1 MPNKKRRHPIPLA
14 APNRPM
20 KSRKRARHVT
30 TMFHKLTTERDLAL
44 KQGDITKVKSCEK
57 SLEEM
62 GGRAEYQRASQ
73 LSTSFHSTS
82 KWVLGHLANSG
93 WLYGI
98 KTADAPIQDGQKR
111 KRNPRRTTRILEV
124 GAINTELLDAAG
136 MVATKS
142 RERKTEKTE
151 GDSSSHQPKNNIHV
165 RAIDIHS
172 MEERI
177 EEADF
182 LELPLDNPD
191 DSSKRY
197 DVIVCSMV
205 LNCVTTPVDRGKML
219 ALLFHQLRPG
229 GLCFFTIPKFCVT
242 KSAFLT
248 HGLFKKMLG
257 KDGVGFN
264 VKSTKESPRL
274 AFFIL
279 ERPLKDADDEEP
291 RQRRLDPVF
300 TKEKIRNKGKKFPNQ
315 FSVVLKAEHIFRT

>member
-1 MPNKKRRHPIPLA
+1 
-14 APNRPM
+14 
-20 KSRKRARHVT
+20 
-30 TMFHKLTTERDLAL
+30 MFHKLTRERDLAL
-44 KQGDITKVKSCEK
+44 KEGDSKKVKSCEK

-82 KWVLGHLANSG
+82 KWVLGHLANNG

-98 KTADAPIQDGQKR
+98 KTSPKAAKAESETASRGELTPKDGHGR
-111 KRNPRRTTRILEV
+111 KRIPRRTTRILEV

-136 MVATKS
+136 MAASALFERKKGETKS
-142 RERKTEKTE
+142 PQSSESSERT
-151 GDSSSHQPKNNIHV
+151 KNSIHV

-182 LELPLDNPD
+182 LQLPLISPD
-191 DSSKRY
+191 DPTKRY

-219 ALLFHQLRPG
+219 AKLYHHLRPG

-248 HGLFKKMLG
+248 HSLFVKMLG
-257 KDGVGFN
+257 ENGVGFT
-264 VKSTKESPRL
+264 VKSTKESPRV

-279 ERPLKDADDEEP
+279 ERPMEDSGSAAPMK
-291 RQRRLDPVF
+291 RKLDPSF
-300 TKEKIRNKGKKFPNQ
+300 TKERIRNKGKKFPNQ
-315 FSVVLKAEHIFRT
+315 FSVVLKAEHIFGK

>member
-1 MPNKKRRHPIPLA
+1 
-14 APNRPM
+14 
-20 KSRKRARHVT
+20 
-30 TMFHKLTTERDLAL
+30 MFHKLTTERDLAL
-44 KQGDITKVKSCEK
+44 KQGDTARAKSCEK
-57 SLEEM
+57 GLEEM
-62 GGRAEYQRASQ
+62 GGRTEYQKASQ

-82 KWVLGHLANSG
+82 KWVLGHLANNG

-98 KTADAPIQDGQKR
+98 KTTAEISVIDGKR
-111 KRNPRRTTRILEV
+111 IRNPRRTTRILEV

-136 MVATKS
+136 MVTKQS
-142 RERKTEKTE
+142 ERKSEETE
-151 GDSSSHQPKNNIHV
+151 SSSSKPKNNIHV

-182 LELPLDNPD
+182 LEFPLDNPD
-191 DSSKRY
+191 DPSKQY

-205 LNCVTTPVDRGKML
+205 LNCVTTPIDRGKML
-219 ALLFHQLRPG
+219 ALLYHQLRPG

-257 KDGVGFN
+257 QDGVGFT
-264 VKSTKESPRL
+264 VKSSKESPRI

-279 ERPLKDADDEEP
+279 ERPMEDKE
-291 RQRRLDPVF
+291 RRLDPIF

-315 FSVVLKAEHIFRT
+315 FSVVLKEKHIFRT

>member
-1 MPNKKRRHPIPLA
+1 M
-14 APNRPM
+14 
-20 KSRKRARHVT
+20 T
-30 TMFHKLTTERDLAL
+30 TMFHKLTKERDLAL
-44 KQGDITKVKSCEK
+44 EGGDTRKAESFEK

-62 GGRAEYQRASQ
+62 GGRTEYQRASQ

-82 KWVLGHLANSG
+82 KWVLGHLANNG

-98 KTADAPIQDGQKR
+98 KTNTDIEMSESDATFRGNIETTKDGHKR

-136 MVATKS
+136 MVASTH
-142 RERKTEKTE
+142 RERKENETKSP
-151 GDSSSHQPKNNIHV
+151 SSSPSSQRAKNNIYV

-182 LELPLDNPD
+182 LQLPLESPD
-191 DSSKRY
+191 DSTKRY

-205 LNCVTTPVDRGKML
+205 LNCVTTPTDRGKML
-219 ALLFHQLRPG
+219 ALLYHHLRPG

-248 HGLFKKMLG
+248 HNLFKKMLG
-257 KDGVGFN
+257 KNGVGFT
-264 VKSTKESPRL
+264 VKSTKESPRV

-279 ERPLKDADDEEP
+279 ERPMEDNK
-291 RQRRLDPVF
+291 RTTSTKGQLDPSF

-315 FSVVLKAEHIFRT
+315 FSVVLKADHVFRTR